1 MKPEN
6 KTDEDSIELIH
17 KIIKKYELDK
27 RTDFK
32 NPIKED
38 KTYGMEKEVFESL
51 HPVTKIIE
59 QLKWEQKE
67 EEKLP
72 KKLRKE
78 IKINRLKESI
88 RRSIIDLEKYTIELS
103 ELQNN

>member
-72 KKLRKE
+72 KKVRKE